1 MDERESLAAGL
12 QELGQALPADRVDRL
27 LTYRDEL
34 ARWGRVH
41 NLTSVLDPA
50 RMVPV
55 HLLDSLALAPLLR
68 GTRIADIGSGG
79 GLPGLPLAIADP
91 ELAVTLVEPRAKR
104 ALFLEHVVRTLG
116 LGNVIVERS
125 RVEDVAPGAAWDT
138 LVTRAFGSLAEF
150 AGAAGHLMAAGGC
163 LLAAKGRDPAGE
175 IEALGD
181 EWTVEVLPLVVPGVD
196 AARHAVRMSRRER
209 ARPDGADDQEMTV

>member
-1 MDERESLAAGL
+1 MADSEPLAAGL
-12 QELGQALPADRVDRL
+12 QALGQSLPDDRCARL
-27 LTYRDEL
+27 LAYRDEL

-68 GTRIADIGSGG
+68 GERVADIGSGG

-91 ELAVTLVEPRAKR
+91 DLAMTLVEPRTKR
-104 ALFLEHVVRTLG
+104 ALFLEHIVRTLG
-116 LGNVIVERS
+116 LGNVIVERA
-125 RVEDVAPGAAWDT
+125 RVEDLPPTAAFDT

-150 AGAAGHLMAAGGC
+150 AAAAGHLAAPGGC
-163 LLAAKGRDPAGE
+163 LLAAKGRDPARE
-175 IEALGD
+175 IEGLGPD
-181 EWTVEVLPLVVPGVD
+181 WTVEVIPLVVPGVD
-196 AARHAVRMSRRER
+196 AERHAVRMSRSS
-209 ARPDGADDQEMTV
+209 GATGAGMDVQETTG

>member
-1 MDERESLAAGL
+1 MTATEPLAAGL
-12 QELGQALPADRVDRL
+12 QALGQSLPDDRYDRL
-27 LTYRDEL
+27 LAYRDEL

-41 NLTSVLDPA
+41 NLTSVLDPE

-68 GTRIADIGSGG
+68 GERIADIGSGG

-91 ELAVTLVEPRAKR
+91 DLAMTLVESRTKR

-125 RVEDVAPGAAWDT
+125 RVEDVPPGTAFDT

-150 AGAAGHLMAAGGC
+150 CAAAGHLAAPGGC
-163 LLAAKGRDPAGE
+163 LLAAKGRDPARE
-175 IEALGD
+175 IEALASD
-181 EWTVEVLPLVVPGVD
+181 WTTEVIPLVVPGVD
-196 AARHAVRMSRRER
+196 AERHAVRMSRRSA
-209 ARPDGADDQEMTV
+209 ARDTGMDVQETTG